1 MDATE
6 PDPEVNLVWVGMI
19 VEGGLVVVALVLA
32 YFGLYDH
39 PQPLRQIDWSTCQ
52 QAIVWGTVATI
63 PMLVYLV
70 VFHFWTPRFLQPM
83 QEFVVE
89 NLYPVFRGS
98 TIFEMLLLSLM
109 AGFCEELL
117 FRWCLQG
124 GIASLL
130 ESRAG
135 QPVSLAI
142 GLLVASILFGLCHW
156 VNTSYGMTTLFV
168 GMFLGLTMIWS
179 GSFLV
184 PAMAHAIFDFVALI
198 YISRLT
204 PEVSSE

>member
-1 MDATE
+1 MSSTE
-6 PDPEVNLVWVGMI
+6 PDPEVNLVWVGVI
-19 VEGGLVVVALVLA
+19 LEGGLIIVALVLA
-32 YFGLYDH
+32 CFGLYDH
-39 PQPLRQIDWSTCQ
+39 SQPLRQIDWPTCQ
-52 QAIVWGTVATI
+52 HSLVWGTVASL

-70 VFHFWTPRFLQPM
+70 VFHFWTPSFLQPM
-83 QEFVVE
+83 QEFVIE

-98 TIFEMLLLSLM
+98 TIFEMLLLSVM

-124 GIASLL
+124 GISSLL
-130 ESRAG
+130 ESRTG
-135 QPVSLAI
+135 QPVSLTI

-168 GMFLGLTMIWS
+168 GVFLGLTMIWS

-204 PEVSSE
+204 PEVAAE

>member
-1 MDATE
+1 MSTAE
-6 PDPEVNLVWVGMI
+6 PDPDVNLVWVGVI
-19 VEGGLVVVALVLA
+19 VEGGLILVALALA

-39 PQPLRQIDWSTCQ
+39 SQPLKEIDWPTCQ
-52 QAIVWGTVATI
+52 RALVWGTVASL

-70 VFHFWTPRFLQPM
+70 VFHFWTPVFLQPM

-124 GIASLL
+124 GISSLL

-135 QPVSLAI
+135 QPASLAI

-168 GMFLGLTMIWS
+168 GAFLGLTMIWS

-204 PEVSSE
+204 PEVVSE

>member
-1 MDATE
+1 MSSTE
-6 PDPEVNLVWVGMI
+6 PDPEVNLVWVGVI
-19 VEGGLVVVALVLA
+19 LEGGLIIVALVLA
-32 YFGLYDH
+32 CFGLYDH
-39 PQPLRQIDWSTCQ
+39 SQPLRLIDWPTCQ
-52 QAIVWGTVATI
+52 HSLVWGTVASL

-70 VFHFWTPRFLQPM
+70 VFHFWTPSFLQPM
-83 QEFVVE
+83 QEFVIE

-98 TIFEMLLLSLM
+98 TIFEMLLLSVM

-124 GIASLL
+124 GISSLL
-130 ESRAG
+130 ESRTG
-135 QPVSLAI
+135 QPVSLTI

-168 GMFLGLTMIWS
+168 GVFLGLTMIWS

-204 PEVSSE
+204 PEVAAE